1 MAVGIAA
8 EASIAIEKS
17 DDVVVGTVLVLQM
30 DEDIL
35 GIQPYVLGKAA
46 AVQPGLHSVVSA
58 V

>member
-35 GIQPYVLGKAA
+35 GFQPYVLGKAA
-46 AVQPGLHSVVSA
+46 AEDSSA
-58 V
+58 AEPLG